1 MAAREGTGMQPLSAE
16 IITERRIGNERS
28 AVRRRLRLGVSASA
42 SGDVAMALIL
52 NLSETGLL
60 IETLVELAVGE
71 TLRIEFPDAIAA
83 TARVIWTEGYLAG
96 CEFVEPVS
104 TGAVSAALLMSSIT
118 GADASRDDAP
128 SIPSPRQNA
137 DPQDYD
143 ESAIQTAIFIVTS
156 LLSVAAVLIFLAAVL
171 PL

>member
-1 MAAREGTGMQPLSAE
+1 MQPLSAE
-16 IITERRIGNERS
+16 IITERLIGDGRS
-28 AVRRRLRLGVSASA
+28 AVRRSLRLGVSASS

-83 TARVIWTEGYLAG
+83 TARVVWTEGYLAG

-104 TGAVSAALLMSSIT
+104 TAAVSAALLRSSVS
-118 GADASRDDAP
+118 GADASTDDP
-128 SIPSPRQNA
+128 PLTPIPQRSV
-137 DPQDYD
+137 DPPDYD
-143 ESAIQTAIFIVTS
+143 ESVIQTAIFIVTS
-156 LLSVAAVLIFLAAVL
+156 LLSVAALLIFLAAVL

>member
-1 MAAREGTGMQPLSAE
+1 MQPLSAE
-16 IITERRIGNERS
+16 IITERLIGDERS
-28 AVRRRLRLGVSASA
+28 AVRRSLRLGVSASS

-83 TARVIWTEGYLAG
+83 TARVVWTEGYLAG

-104 TGAVSAALLMSSIT
+104 TAAVSAALLRSSGS
-118 GADASRDDAP
+118 GADAADDDPP
-128 SIPSPRQNA
+128 STPNPRRNA
-137 DPQDYD
+137 DPPDYD
-143 ESAIQTAIFIVTS
+143 ESVIQTAIFIVTS
-156 LLSVAAVLIFLAAVL
+156 LLSVAALLIFLAAVL